1 MPETKYHWY
10 TVPAG
15 TREVECRGCKE
26 PIYWI
31 TTPKGAKLPVD
42 CSVDGAW
49 APTDARSTTQSDG
62 HGVSHFQTCSKAAQF
77 SGKGRTRNA

>member
-1 MPETKYHWY
+1 MPEIKYQWY
-10 TVPAG
+10 DVPAG
-15 TREVECRGCKE
+15 TREAECRGCAA

-49 APTDARSTTQSDG
+49 SPSDTRGTTPHDG
-62 HGVSHFQTCSKAAQF
+62 HGVSHFQTCSKVGQF
-77 SGKGRTRNA
+77 SGRNR